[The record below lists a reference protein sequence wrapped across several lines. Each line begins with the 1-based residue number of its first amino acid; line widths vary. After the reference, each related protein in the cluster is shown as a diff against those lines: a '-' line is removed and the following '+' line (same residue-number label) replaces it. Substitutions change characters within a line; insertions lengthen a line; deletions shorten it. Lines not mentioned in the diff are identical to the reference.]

1 MNLKLNFFL
10 QIWILYNN
18 MTKVIFDN
26 IKNFSS
32 RSYIIFIKN
41 NLYGILFSYRIT
53 SFITIMKKKKKWNR
67 SFQTKNKIVD
77 FLKCIH
83 KWRKKKKS
91 VCFNTRAERLCGL
104 TATVVIRHWILAQTL
119 SFGHIFL
126 FALPK

>member
-53 SFITIMKKKKKWNR
+53 SFITIMKKKKK
-67 SFQTKNKIVD
+67 
-77 FLKCIH
+77 
-83 KWRKKKKS
+83 
-91 VCFNTRAERLCGL
+91 
-104 TATVVIRHWILAQTL
+104 
-119 SFGHIFL
+119 
-126 FALPK
+126 